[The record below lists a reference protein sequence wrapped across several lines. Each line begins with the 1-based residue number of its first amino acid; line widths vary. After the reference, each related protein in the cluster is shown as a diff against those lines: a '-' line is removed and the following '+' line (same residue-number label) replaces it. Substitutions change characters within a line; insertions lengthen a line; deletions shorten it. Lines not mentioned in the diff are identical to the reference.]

1 MGDASTGGLQG
12 VQNELTAPPQQAP
25 PPGAPPLP
33 LPTTGPVTV
42 TGPPPNYSELGAGQA
57 KADFAAAS
65 ANGGWEFDPQ
75 AVDTVIKD
83 LEDSIKNDFRRAREE
98 STHLTAIDS
107 MGDEV
112 ASKVYVEA
120 ANRSGAAYLDFM
132 QGAIR
137 YTQAYVNA
145 LKEIKTAYEN
155 QDQAALD
162 AIRAT
167 GKAL

>member
-1 MGDASTGGLQG
+1 MGDANTGGLQG

-42 TGPPPNYSELGAGQA
+42 TGPPTDYSGLGAGQA

-65 ANGGWEFDPQ
+65 ANGGWEFDPH
-75 AVDTVIKD
+75 AMDAVIKD
-83 LEDSIKNDFRRAREE
+83 LEDSIKHDFSRASNE
-98 STHLTAIDS
+98 TIHLTGIDA

-112 ASKVYVEA
+112 ASHVYVDN
-120 ANRSGAAYLDFM
+120 ANRSGESYQAFLR
-132 QGAIR
+132 GASK
-137 YTQAYVNA
+137 YVTAYVA
-145 LKEIKTAYEN
+145 TLKDIKKAYEQ

-162 AIRAT
+162 AIRNA
-167 GKAL
+167 GKAI